1 MSFVEIIEEIPK
13 LTPVERESLMFELKR
28 QQQREA
34 SSEFALMFTGITE
47 LEFQDVRENIEL
59 ADALH
64 RHLKETNAA

>member
-1 MSFVEIIEEIPK
+1 MSFVEIIEELPK
-13 LTPVERESLMFELKR
+13 LTPIERQSLMLELKR

-34 SSEFALMFTGITE
+34 SSEFASVFAGITE

-59 ADALH
+59 ADALQ